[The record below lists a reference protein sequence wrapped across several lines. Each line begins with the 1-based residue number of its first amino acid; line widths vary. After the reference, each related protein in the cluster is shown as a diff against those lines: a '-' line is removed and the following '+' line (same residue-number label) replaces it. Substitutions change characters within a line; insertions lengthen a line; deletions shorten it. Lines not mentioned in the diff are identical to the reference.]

1 MPRIKP
7 LPARQR
13 PNPTMLERLT
23 ELEDRYEE
31 LTHQLASPEHASDPS
46 ALASMGRELSRLEP
60 VVSTIR
66 AVRALEAERASTQE
80 LAADPDEDV
89 RAMAHEELER
99 LQRDR
104 DSLELELRRL
114 LVPRDP
120 NDDRSVIIEVRAGT
134 GGEEASLFA
143 ADLYRMYAR
152 YAERRGWPI
161 ELLSLSESDSGGY
174 KEAIAEVTA
183 DGAYSRMKYE
193 SGVHR
198 VQRVPST
205 ESSGRIHTST
215 ATVAVLPEAEEVE
228 IDLPEKDLRIDVKR
242 SSGPGGQSVNTT
254 DSAVRVTHIPSGLV
268 VDIQDEK
275 SQHKNKAKA
284 LAILRARL
292 LEMKRQEQ
300 AEERGEQR
308 RSQVGTGERAEKIR
322 TYNFPDDR
330 VTDHRIGLT
339 VHNLPALL
347 AGDLDRLIEP
357 LIEHDQAERMAQA
370 GSGDGVDRT
379 DGERP

>member
-1 MPRIKP
+1 
-7 LPARQR
+7 
-13 PNPTMLERLT
+13 
-23 ELEDRYEE
+23 
-31 LTHQLASPEHASDPS
+31 
-46 ALASMGRELSRLEP
+46 
-60 VVSTIR
+60 
-66 AVRALEAERASTQE
+66 
-80 LAADPDEDV
+80 
-89 RAMAHEELER
+89 
-99 LQRDR
+99 
-104 DSLELELRRL
+104 
-114 LVPRDP
+114 VPRDP

-143 ADLYRMYAR
+143 ADLFRMYAR

-161 ELLSLSESDSGGY
+161 ELLAVSESDSGGY

-183 DGAYSRMKYE
+183 DGAYSRLKYE

-198 VQRVPST
+198 VQRVPVT

-228 IDLPEKDLRIDVKR
+228 IALPDKDLRIDVKR

-254 DSAVRVTHIPSGLV
+254 DSAVRVTHLPTGLV

-292 LEMKRQEQ
+292 LEMERQRL

-308 RSQVGTGERAEKIR
+308 RSQVGSGERSEKIR

-339 VHNLPALL
+339 VHNLPGLL

-357 LIEHDQAERMAQA
+357 LVEHDQAERMAQVGA
-370 GSGDGVDRT
+370 GGGRDMT
-379 DGERP
+379 DGKRS